1 MCQEQR
7 KCSALAVLGSAS
19 DVGKSLIAAG
29 LCRLLT
35 DAGID
40 TVPFK
45 AQNMANQA
53 GSTADGLEMP
63 RAQILQ
69 ALACGKTAHV
79 DMGPVLM
86 KPVSPT
92 GAQIVVLGKA
102 IGQREAR
109 DYFAD
114 TTNLA
119 AIAEQALDRLR
130 AAHRAVVIEGAGSPV
145 ELNLWSRDFVNLRPA
160 RHADAAIILVVD
172 IDKGGVF
179 AQAKG
184 TLDLLPR
191 ADRDRVL
198 GLVVNR
204 FRGDMSLFED
214 GIPILERICGV
225 PVLAVVPFLDHGLDE
240 EDSPIR
246 VPINAAPQPN
256 KLRVGAILYPR
267 VANTE
272 DLAPLLSEPD
282 LQLTWI
288 TDARLIGSQDLL
300 VLPGSKATIGDLT
313 QITATGM
320 AEAIR
325 LAHTK
330 GAWVLGLCGGY
341 QMLGAQLTD
350 SAGTEAGPAQWK
362 GLECMP
368 LHTTFGVDK
377 VVRQCSLRSAWPAC
391 GIPLEGYEIHHGQT
405 ELTELEGEPLIRD
418 FGAELG
424 WRRNRAAG
432 AYIHGLLAS
441 DQWRCSFLNEVRR
454 GRNLPERPMQ
464 QAAALEY
471 RIVRWAAHLKA
482 HLREGAL
489 DRILGAV
496 LCPQSAS
503 T

>member
-1 MCQEQR
+1 M
-7 KCSALAVLGSAS
+7 LA
-19 DVGKSLIAAG
+19 
-29 LCRLLT
+29 

-53 GSTADGLEMP
+53 GSTAEGLEMP

-69 ALACGKTAHV
+69 SLACRQVPNV

-102 IGQREAR
+102 IGHKEAR

-119 AIAEQALDRLR
+119 TIAEQALDRLR

-145 ELNLWSRDFVNLRPA
+145 ELNLWPRDFVNLRPV

-172 IDKGGVF
+172 IDRGGVF

-191 ADRDRVL
+191 VDRDRVL
-198 GLVVNR
+198 GIVVNR
-204 FRGDMSLFED
+204 FRGDMNLFED

-225 PVLAVVPFLDHGLDE
+225 PVLAVVPYLDHGLDE
-240 EDSPIR
+240 EDCPIR
-246 VPINAAPQPN
+246 VPINAAPEAN
-256 KLRVGAILYPR
+256 KLHVGAILYPR

-282 LQLTWI
+282 VQLTWL
-288 TDARLIGSQDLL
+288 TDARLVKGQDLL
-300 VLPGSKATIGDLT
+300 VLPGSKATLGDLAH
-313 QITATGM
+313 ISATGM
-320 AEAIR
+320 LDAVRSAHAE
-325 LAHTK
+325 

-341 QMLGAQLTD
+341 QMLGNSLTD
-350 SAGTEAGPAQWK
+350 SAGTEAGPAQWT
-362 GLECMP
+362 GLEFMP
-368 LHTTFGVDK
+368 LHTSFGADK
-377 VVRQCSLRSAWPAC
+377 IVRQCSLQSAWPAH
-391 GIPLEGYEIHHGQT
+391 GIPLLGYEIHHGQT
-405 ELTELEGEPLIRD
+405 ESIGLAGEPLILD
-418 FGAELG
+418 GGAELG
-424 WRRNRAAG
+424 WRHNRVAG
-432 AYIHGLLAS
+432 AYVHGLLAS
-441 DQWRCSFLNEVRR
+441 DEWRCLFLNEVRR
-454 GRNLPERPMQ
+454 SRNLPHQPLQ
-464 QAAALEY
+464 HAASLES
-471 RIVRWAAHLKA
+471 RIDRWTAHFMA

-489 DRILGAV
+489 ARILDAARGCLGIPAD
-496 LCPQSAS
+496 S
-503 T
+503 